1 MARGEHPR
9 LDSVARP
16 GRATSRPRRR
26 AGDARARA
34 DVLAGNGHAAD
45 PDGAGAGAEGAS
57 VALRDLRRH
66 LPGVEPERR
75 LTDWGRSERVER
87 LVDRTLAD
95 FLYHLWFRCEVDGI
109 EHVPAAGGAL
119 LVSNHAGAVPPDA
132 AMVAKAVREEH
143 PRARSL
149 SVAVDPSFKAYPGL
163 SMLLPKV
170 GCVAAHPA
178 NLDRLLHDE
187 EALVLTFPEGRRGP
201 RKLFK
206 DRYRL
211 RRFGHGEFVD
221 WALHAGVP
229 IVPVCVVGAEEAAP
243 IFARLDALKRLSGP
257 IPLPVAPN
265 FPHIGP
271 LPVFGYLPAKFRIRF
286 LEPVHID
293 AAPGDRGAIQT
304 ATEEIRARVQEALF
318 EMVGARDSV
327 WLG

>member
-1 MARGEHPR
+1 MALE
-9 LDSVARP
+9 
-16 GRATSRPRRR
+16 
-26 AGDARARA
+26 
-34 DVLAGNGHAAD
+34 
-45 PDGAGAGAEGAS
+45 
-57 VALRDLRRH
+57 DLRRH
-66 LPGVEPERR
+66 LPGLEPERR

-87 LVDRTLAD
+87 VVDRTLAD
-95 FLYHLWFRCEVDGI
+95 FLYHLWFRCEVEGV

-119 LVSNHAGAVPPDA
+119 LVSNHAGALPPDA

-143 PRARSL
+143 PRARPL
-149 SVAVDPSFKAYPGL
+149 SVAVEPSFKAYPGL

-178 NLDRLLHDE
+178 NLHRLLHDE

-211 RRFGHGEFVD
+211 RRFGHGEFVE
-221 WALHAGVP
+221 WALRARVP

-243 IFARLDALKRLSGP
+243 IFARLEMLKRLGG
-257 IPLPVAPN
+257 PLPLPFAPN
-265 FPHIGP
+265 FPHLGP
-271 LPVFGYLPAKFRIRF
+271 LALTGYLPAKFRIRF
-286 LEPVHID
+286 LEPVHVD
-293 AAPGDRGAIQT
+293 AAPGDRAAIQT
-304 ATEEIRARVQEALF
+304 ATEEIRARVQETLF